1 MTFKSFFIIVSVAL
15 LSSCSK
21 ELTEAN
27 INPNATEN
35 AQPDYLLT
43 SAIKTSVDAYW
54 GTTNNMNSSLL
65 FVQQWSKI
73 QYTEEDRYIY
83 SNTSFQSLWTTL
95 YAQSITNANQLI
107 KLAEIQSNPN
117 YKGVAL
123 VVRSWAFSLL
133 TDVYGDIPYRQAG
146 DIAKYITPI
155 YDNQKDV
162 YIGLINDLKEAKGL
176 LNVTGKAVGGDIIY
190 NGNISRWIKFA
201 NSLRLRLALRI
212 ADKEPA
218 IAQQII
224 NEIITSSDA
233 LISDNT
239 DIAKLTYLTSPNQN
253 PISALFETRD
263 DYRVS
268 KTLVDKLFELN
279 DPRLSV
285 FVSKTQAATT
295 ASYVGVP
302 NGLTTA
308 DASNLGFTK
317 TSKPGTYFLAANAPA
332 VLFSYGELLFDLSE
346 AVARGYIAGN
356 ASDLYIKGIKA
367 SLQQY
372 GIATS
377 DIDAYVLQALVQYDP
392 TNFKKSIGI
401 QKWIALYGQGLEAFA
416 EWRRLD
422 YPILTPSVA
431 GVLNGDIPKRFIYP
445 GTEQS
450 LNGKNYTLAVAN
462 QGKDVLTT
470 KLWFDIK

>member
-1 MTFKSFFIIVSVAL
+1 M
-15 LSSCSK
+15 
-21 ELTEAN
+21 
-27 INPNATEN
+27 
-35 AQPDYLLT
+35 
-43 SAIKTSVDAYW
+43 
-54 GTTNNMNSSLL
+54 
-65 FVQQWSKI
+65 
-73 QYTEEDRYIY
+73 
-83 SNTSFQSLWTTL
+83 
-95 YAQSITNANQLI
+95 
-107 KLAEIQSNPN
+107 
-117 YKGVAL
+117 
-123 VVRSWAFSLL
+123 
-133 TDVYGDIPYRQAG
+133 
-146 DIAKYITPI
+146 
-155 YDNQKDV
+155 
-162 YIGLINDLKEAKGL
+162 
-176 LNVTGKAVGGDIIY
+176 
-190 NGNISRWIKFA
+190 
-201 NSLRLRLALRI
+201 
-212 ADKEPA
+212 
-218 IAQQII
+218 
-224 NEIITSSDA
+224 
-233 LISDNT
+233 ISDNT

-285 FVSKTQAATT
+285 FVSKTQATT
-295 ASYVGVP
+295 TTGYVGVP

-308 DASNLGFTK
+308 DASNFGFTK
-317 TSKPGTYFLAANAPA
+317 TSKPGTYFLAAGAPA

-346 AVARGYIAGN
+346 AVARGYITGN
-356 ASDLYIKGIKA
+356 ASDLYIKAIKA

-377 DIDAYVLQALVQYDP
+377 DIDAYVLQASVQYDA
-392 TNFKKSIGI
+392 TNFRKSIGM

-422 YPILTPSVA
+422 YPVLTPSVA
-431 GVLNGDIPKRFIYP
+431 GVLSGDIPKRFIYP